1 MQIDDRNILDKFCI
15 DFCKIIEK
23 YTKYIIV
30 SGFVAIASGRVR
42 GTEDIAMIID
52 KISKEKF
59 SKLHEELIKSGFLCM
74 QSDDPEEIYDLYLKD
89 NISIRYTPKN
99 RLVPQMKIKFTK
111 DALDEYQLERKIKLP
126 LTGLDVWF
134 NSINMNIVFKEEY
147 LKSDKDMEDARHL
160 RIIYEDKV
168 DEKEIEK
175 IKKMIKKLKLK

>member
-111 DALDEYQLERKIKLP
+111 DALDEYQLERRIKLH

-134 NSINMNIVFKEEY
+134 SSINMNIVFKEEY

-175 IKKMIKKLKLK
+175 IKKMIKELKLQ